1 MVEKKKKKVKR
12 KTKPRPN
19 QVISQKV
26 TVNIGKG
33 YGTKRRTGTQ
43 NKRSVPQQVIY
54 QQNPIPLQPNY
65 SSQINDLRNEVIA
78 SRRNQEH
85 NTGNLLGQR
94 EVALQEGVQETNVQT
109 ERQMSFE
116 PPPPRFFEEID
127 SGTQT
132 EPTAQVD
139 SVTQTRRREQVDGG
153 TQTRRQDPKT
163 EREVA
168 RAMEDMVSKVEL
180 RREQD
185 FKPVVALEA
194 AEPKPAPK
202 VVQERKHSQR
212 HAELM
217 RKHQEAVQAHQDTMK
232 REIDFRERATRAS
245 QDRISQS
252 QIRASSD
259 YMIALASQERDSTD
273 LLERQKSFV
282 EDVEKKQK
290 EKKKEIQDEIEV
302 ARTVEGL
309 IGGVEARDR
318 QQTVSRIAKRGQ
330 EKIIQQD
337 KAIKD
342 LKKDIKGQ
350 IDNLSIFRKD
360 VSASLD
366 VPKKEIKL
374 NKDGTPRK
382 IGSGAPGV
390 PRGELLRT
398 ADRRA
403 QAAGFAVVSV
413 PRETQQLEP
422 TREAKFEVQ
431 GKLATFKP
439 GGFQTIKK
447 PMGSALTPTP
457 EERSAFLGKAQKA
470 FTGEGQST
478 SGKKKIKVGRL
489 KSKSAQL
496 KFEDTVRRSRE
507 SVEEPFVGLGAA
519 EEEEV
524 EMGTGPVFI

>member
-12 KTKPRPN
+12 KTKPKPN
-19 QVISQKV
+19 QVITQKV

-33 YGTKRRTGTQ
+33 YGSKRRTGTQ

-78 SRRNQEH
+78 SRRATQEH

-116 PPPPRFFEEID
+116 PPRFFEETD

-153 TQTRRQDPKT
+153 TQTKAQDDKT

-202 VVQERKHSQR
+202 VVQEKKHSQR

-217 RKHQEAVQAHQDTMK
+217 RKHQEAVKAHEETMK
-232 REIDFRERATRAS
+232 REIDFRERASRAS

-282 EDVEKKQK
+282 EDVEKKQR

-302 ARTVEGL
+302 ARTVERL

-330 EKIIQQD
+330 EHILKQD

-366 VPKKEIKL
+366 EPKKE
-374 NKDGTPRK
+374 RK
-382 IGSGAPGV
+382 QRSDAGV

-422 TREAKFEVQ
+422 TRAAQFEVQ
-431 GKLATFKP
+431 GNLRTFKP
-439 GGFQTIKK
+439 SFESIKK

-457 EERSAFLGKAQKA
+457 EERTAFLGKAQAA
-470 FTGEGQST
+470 FSGEGQTT

-489 KSKSAQL
+489 KSKAAQL
-496 KFEDTVRRSRE
+496 KFEDAVRRSRE

-519 EEEEV
+519 EDDEV
-524 EMGTGPVFI
+524 TASVPTFI

>member
-12 KTKPRPN
+12 KTKPRPT

-26 TVNIGKG
+26 IVNLGKG
-33 YGTKRRTGTQ
+33 YATKRRTGTQ
-43 NKRSVPQQVIY
+43 AKRSVPQQVIY

-78 SRRNQEH
+78 SRRTQEH

-94 EVALQEGVQETNVQT
+94 EVALQEGIQSTDVQT

-116 PPPPRFFEEID
+116 PPRFFEEAD

-139 SVTQTRRREQVDGG
+139 SVTQTRRRAQVDGG
-153 TQTRRQDPKT
+153 TQTKAQDPNT
-163 EREVA
+163 EREVG
-168 RAMEDMVSKVEL
+168 RAMSDMISKVEL

-185 FKPVVALEA
+185 FKPVVALQ

-202 VVQERKHSQR
+202 VVQEKKHSQR

-217 RKHQEAVQAHQDTMK
+217 RAHQEAVKAHEDTMR
-232 REIDFRERATRAS
+232 REIEFRERASRAS
-245 QDRISQS
+245 QDRIAQT

-290 EKKKEIQDEIEV
+290 EKKKEIQDEMEV

-309 IGGVEARDR
+309 IGGVEARER
-318 QQTVSRIAKRGQ
+318 KQEFSRIARIAKDHMIKQ
-330 EKIIQQD
+330 DQQ
-337 KAIKD
+337 
-342 LKKDIKGQ
+342 LKKVKQ
-350 IDNLSIFRKD
+350 LSVQTKD
-360 VSASLD
+360 FVASLD
-366 VPKKEIKL
+366 DEKKDEK
-374 NKDGTPRK
+374 TRK
-382 IGSGAPGV
+382 KRSDAGV

-422 TREAKFEVQ
+422 PRAAQFEVQ
-431 GKLATFKP
+431 GNLRTFKP
-439 GGFQTIKK
+439 SFESIKK
-447 PMGSALTPTP
+447 PMGSALTPTL
-457 EERSAFLGKAQKA
+457 EDRTAFLGKAQAA
-470 FTGEGQST
+470 FTGEGQTT

-489 KSKSAQL
+489 KTKAAQL
-496 KFEDTVRRSRE
+496 KFEDAVRRSRE
-507 SVEEPFVGLGAA
+507 SADEPFVGLGAA
-519 EEEEV
+519 EDEEV
-524 EMGTGPVFI
+524 TASVPTFI

>member
-1 MVEKKKKKVKR
+1 MVEVKKKKGPKKLKR
-12 KTKPRPN
+12 KAKPRPS

-26 TVNIGKG
+26 IVNLGKG
-33 YGTKRRTGTQ
+33 YATKRKTGTQ
-43 NKRSVPQQVIY
+43 AKRNTQPQVIY

-65 SSQINDLRNEVIA
+65 SSQINELRNEVIA

-94 EVALQEGVQETNVQT
+94 EVALQEGIQETNVQT

-116 PPPPRFFEEID
+116 PPRFFEETD

-132 EPTAQVD
+132 ERRPQVD
-139 SVTQTRRREQVDGG
+139 SVTQTRR
-153 TQTRRQDPKT
+153 QDPNT

-185 FKPVVALEA
+185 FKPVVALEP
-194 AEPKPAPK
+194 EPKPAPK
-202 VVQERKHSQR
+202 VVQEKKHSQR

-217 RKHQEAVQAHQDTMK
+217 KAHQAAVKAHEDTMR
-232 REIDFRERATRAS
+232 REIEFRERASRAS

-259 YMIALASQERDSTD
+259 YMIALANQERDSTD

-290 EKKKEIQDEIEV
+290 EKQKEIQDQMEV

-309 IGGVEARDR
+309 IGEVESRDR
-318 QQTVSRIAKRGQ
+318 QQEFSRIARKAQ
-330 EKIIQQD
+330 EHILKQDQQ
-337 KAIKD
+337 
-342 LKKDIKGQ
+342 LKKVKKIKEQ
-350 IDNLSIFRKD
+350 TKD
-360 VSASLD
+360 FVASLED
-366 VPKKEIKL
+366 EPKKE
-374 NKDGTPRK
+374 RK
-382 IGSGAPGV
+382 QRSDAGV

-422 TREAKFEVQ
+422 TRAAQFEVQ
-431 GKLATFKP
+431 GNLRTFKP
-439 GGFQTIKK
+439 SFESIKK

-457 EERSAFLGKAQKA
+457 EERTAFLGKAQAA
-470 FTGEGQST
+470 FSGEGQTT

-489 KSKSAQL
+489 KSKAAQL
-496 KFEDTVRRSRE
+496 KFEDAVRRSRE

-519 EEEEV
+519 EDDEV
-524 EMGTGPVFI
+524 TASGPVFI

>member
-1 MVEKKKKKVKR
+1 MVEVKKKRKRKVKA
-12 KTKPRPN
+12 KPN

-26 TVNIGKG
+26 IVNIGKG

-43 NKRSVPQQVIY
+43 NKRSVPHQVIY
-54 QQNPIPLQPNY
+54 QQSPIPLQPNY

-109 ERQMSFE
+109 ERQMSFD
-116 PPPPRFFEEID
+116 PPRFFEEAD

-139 SVTQTRRREQVDGG
+139 SVTQTKA
-153 TQTRRQDPKT
+153 QDPKT

-185 FKPVVALEA
+185 FKPVVALQA
-194 AEPKPAPK
+194 QPKPVPK

-217 RKHQEAVQAHQDTMK
+217 RAHQEAVKAHEETMR
-232 REIDFRERATRAS
+232 REIEFRERASRAS
-245 QDRISQS
+245 LDRISQS

-282 EDVEKKQK
+282 EDVEKKQR
-290 EKKKEIQDEIEV
+290 EKKKEIQDQMEV
-302 ARTVEGL
+302 ARSVESL
-309 IGGVEARDR
+309 IGGVEARDF
-318 QQTVSRIAKRGQ
+318 K
-330 EKIIQQD
+330 EKVREKTDI
-337 KAIKD
+337 
-342 LKKDIKGQ
+342 LKKQQQQRDKLLAETKAMIDEAQRTAQEIQARQRTADIATG
-350 IDNLSIFRKD
+350 
-360 VSASLD
+360 
-366 VPKKEIKL
+366 KL
-374 NKDGTPRK
+374 KKDGTPRK
-382 IGSGAPGV
+382 KRSDADV

-422 TREAKFEVQ
+422 TRAARFEVQ
-431 GKLATFKP
+431 GNLRTFKP
-439 GGFQTIKK
+439 T
-447 PMGSALTPTP
+447 LTPTL
-457 EERSAFLGKAQKA
+457 EERTSFLGKAQAA
-470 FTGEGQST
+470 FTGEGQTT
-478 SGKKKIKVGRL
+478 SGKKKIKIGRL
-489 KSKSAQL
+489 KSKAAQL
-496 KFEDTVRRSRE
+496 KFEDAVRRSRE
-507 SVEEPFVGLGAA
+507 SVDEPFVGF
-519 EEEEV
+519 EEEV
-524 EMGTGPVFI
+524 AASGPTFI

>member
-43 NKRSVPQQVIY
+43 AKRSVPQQVIY

-78 SRRNQEH
+78 SRRDKEH

-94 EVALQEGVQETNVQT
+94 EVALQEGVQETGVQS

-116 PPPPRFFEEID
+116 PPPPRFFEETD

-153 TQTRRQDPKT
+153 SQTKAQDPKT

-217 RKHQEAVQAHQDTMK
+217 RAHQEAVQAHQETMK
-232 REIDFRERATRAS
+232 REIEFRERATRAS

-302 ARTVEGL
+302 ARTVERL

-330 EKIIQQD
+330 EKIIQQA
-337 KAIKD
+337 KQ
-342 LKKDIKGQ
+342 LKKVKKISEQ
-350 IDNLSIFRKD
+350 TKD
-360 VSASLD
+360 FVASLD
-366 VPKKEIKL
+366 EPKKE
-374 NKDGTPRK
+374 RK
-382 IGSGAPGV
+382 QRSDAGV

-470 FTGEGQST
+470 FTGEGQSI

-519 EEEEV
+519 EDEEV
-524 EMGTGPVFI
+524 EFASGPVFI